1 MPIGRF
7 GQILHLVPISAAV
20 DHTTN
25 TFNTSLVDMS
35 KAHRATLG
43 VIFGAITAA
52 STTLPKL
59 TLLAST
65 VGTTVGAE
73 AIAFK
78 YRISAAVG
86 TDTQGAI
93 TDATSAGIDI
103 TASYDNMLL
112 LIDVD
117 PALVAGKTDG
127 RWVYLHITSAAT
139 ISALATAAF
148 AEIEPRYS
156 AASPTSVS

>member
-1 MPIGRF
+1 MIGRF
-7 GQILHLVPISAAV
+7 GQINHLVPISGAL

-25 TFNTSLVDMS
+25 TFNTTFVDMT

-43 VIFGAITAA
+43 VIFGAITAS

-59 TLLAST
+59 TLLSATSSA
-65 VGTTVGAE
+65 TTGAE

-78 YRISAAVG
+78 YRISAAVA

-112 LIDVD
+112 MIDVD

-127 RWVYLHITSAAT
+127 RWVYLHVTSAAT
-139 ISALATAAF
+139 ISALATAVF
-148 AEIEPRYS
+148 AELEPRYI
-156 AASPTSVS
+156 AASPTSAS